1 VDVSNMSIRLPDWT
15 PLVEDH
21 LATGEPIVNLA
32 GDGEGVYDAIFVGGG
47 AAGRFGSS
55 YLKAMGGRPLVIDRW
70 PFLGGS
76 CPHQACLPH
85 HLFSEAAALLD
96 RERWLAGQLWF
107 RPAGEVK
114 ASILELV
121 ELFRRGRVAGHA
133 FMNWQTKTQLGV
145 EYLLNTSARV
155 LDPHTVQAGGRTFRT
170 RNVVLGLGAR
180 QKPIDPAECP
190 GGDLPGVYDFGTLV
204 ETLDY
209 EPRRC
214 VIVGGSKVAVE
225 YGSFF
230 QAAGCPTTIFTR
242 NPLLRTKTM
251 HHVDEDAR
259 RYVVD
264 GMRKRGVE
272 IYEGGVPLE
281 IKGTDRVEAVVAT
294 GPDGE
299 TFHIECDF
307 VFNGTGERPNSE
319 PAQEW
324 LGVEVG
330 PAGEVV
336 VDRRMR
342 TSVPDVYAV
351 GDLIGPPMEMFKA
364 RKTGVTAARNVMGES
379 AEFDFTEYPD
389 FLHTTYEMSWVGL
402 AEEEARAQGYDVMVI
417 QMPPKG
423 LDHDDILLPCAE
435 GTMLYAFLKPGL
447 SGFQKCVIDRATRRI
462 LGFHHVGYGAKD
474 AFQYLDHL
482 LRRPEGITIDEMGQ
496 LNELFLNPEHFIQLC
511 RLRAGG
517 AELVDI

>member
-1 VDVSNMSIRLPDWT
+1 MDVSNMSIRLPDWT

-145 EYLLNTSARV
+145 EYLLNTSAQV

-259 RYVVD
+259 RYVLD

-342 TSVPDVYAV
+342 TSVPNVYAV

-364 RKTGVTAARNVMGES
+364 RKTGVTAARNVMGEP

-402 AEEEARAQGYDVMVI
+402 AEEEATRLRRDGHPDAAEGPGPRRHPAALRRGHDALRVPQAGPVRIPEMRRRPSHQTDSRF
-417 QMPPKG
+417 PPRRLRGKG
-423 LDHDDILLPCAE
+423 RIPVPRLSSAAPGGDHDRRDGPAERTVPEPRTFHPALPA
-435 GTMLYAFLKPGL
+435 
-447 SGFQKCVIDRATRRI
+447 
-462 LGFHHVGYGAKD
+462 
-474 AFQYLDHL
+474 
-482 LRRPEGITIDEMGQ
+482 
-496 LNELFLNPEHFIQLC
+496 
-511 RLRAGG
+511 AGRG
-517 AELVDI
+517 R